1 MITVKIVEDE
11 RGCVRMTIRGHSDSA
26 PYGHDLIC
34 AGVTA
39 LAYAAAQSV
48 KSLYEGG
55 KIKDAPMV
63 YLTPG
68 EAEIAATPV
77 GAYHKEVRTS
87 LWTVQCGLRALAE
100 SYPQHITVQEYLH
113 DQD

>member
-1 MITVKIVEDE
+1 MITVKVVEDE
-11 RGCVRMTIRGHSDSA
+11 RGCIRMTIRGHAGSA
-26 PYGHDLIC
+26 PCSHDLIC

-48 KSLYEGG
+48 ESLYEGG

-77 GAYHKEVRTS
+77 GAFHKEVRTS
-87 LWTVQCGLRALAE
+87 LWTIQNGLRVLAE